1 MNVSNRILVWVFIL
15 VATPAWSDVFLHC
28 TSAALPSAKELGLNE
43 VVFSWNESLSS
54 QMTAARRLGYRV
66 YVEVPLHRARS
77 AAETGA
83 TGLEGI
89 ILIASQSET
98 AELENSL
105 PKLRLDYPN
114 LRFLVLNPDG
124 KLPQMRGSLIIKRGS
139 VLEVSS
145 PTSQP
150 WIDTNL
156 ALVRIERRS
165 HPGQV
170 PLYTFSWGGLSDSG
184 RQTLAPTAEDYLLA
198 VAEAGAFH
206 ADLILELDH
215 RLQKALSEHDPEAWT
230 LWNQVGSYARFSS
243 HVDEQGLEA
252 VANVAVVVDL
262 LDTSDEPMNLLARHN
277 IPFKVLKPADLKSAN
292 LEGFDIVVVF
302 AKPDRET
309 CERIAEVATHGKTVV
324 VVEAHGSYPWQ
335 NGNSVRLNKH
345 AVSYAVGNGTV
356 LEFSEP
362 VTDPETFAQDIR
374 RLLGTQSVL
383 MNLWNGLTM
392 IAVPYSEQGR
402 PVKVLEFV
410 NYAEEPLRV
419 QVQVK
424 GSFDSIRY
432 EAPEHECC
440 ESLVPVKHNGFT
452 EFVIPELRITGRVRL
467 EANATPASGGNPRY
481 RNLRINRVWRS
492 DR

>member
-1 MNVSNRILVWVFIL
+1 MNVSDRILVWVFIL
-15 VATPAWSDVFLHC
+15 VAAPAWSEVLLHW
-28 TSAALPSAKELGLNE
+28 TSAALPPAKVLGVKEL
-43 VVFSWNESLSS
+43 VFSWNDGLSR
-54 QMTAARRLGYRV
+54 QVKAARTLGYRV
-66 YVEVPLHRARS
+66 YVEVPLDRATS

-83 TGLEGI
+83 TGLEGV
-89 ILIASQSET
+89 ILIARQSES
-98 AELENSL
+98 AELEKSL

-124 KLPQMRGSLIIKRGS
+124 KLPQMRGSLVIMRGS

-156 ALVRIERRS
+156 ALVKIEWRS

-170 PLYTFSWGGLSDSG
+170 PLYSFSWRGLSDSG
-184 RQTLAPTAEDYLLA
+184 QQQLAPTAEDYSLA

-206 ADLILELDH
+206 ADLILELDE

-230 LWNQVGSYARFSS
+230 LWNQVRPYAKFSS
-243 HVDEQGLEA
+243 HVGEQGLDA
-252 VANVAVVVDL
+252 AANVAVVVDV

-277 IPFKVLKPADLKSAN
+277 IPFKVLKPADLKS
-292 LEGFDIVVVF
+292 EDVTGFDVLVMF
-302 AKPDRET
+302 AKPDREA

-324 VVEAHGSYPWQ
+324 LVDAHGSYPWQ
-335 NGNSVRLNKH
+335 SGNSVRLNEH
-345 AVSYAVGNGTV
+345 AVSYALGNGKV
-356 LEFSEP
+356 LELSEP
-362 VTDPETFAQDIR
+362 VIDPETFAQDVR

-383 MNLWNGLTM
+383 INLWNGLTT
-392 IAVPYSEQGR
+392 IAVPYSEHGGT
-402 PVKVLEFV
+402 VKVLEFV
-410 NYAEEPLRV
+410 NYAEEPLRL

-424 GSFDSIRY
+424 GSFASIRY
-432 EAPEHECC
+432 ETPEHECC

-467 EANATPASGGNPRY
+467 EVNAAPSSGASPR
-481 RNLRINRVWRS
+481 
-492 DR
+492 

>member
-1 MNVSNRILVWVFIL
+1 MNVSDRILVWVFIL
-15 VATPAWSDVFLHC
+15 VATPAWSDVFLHW
-28 TSAALPSAKELGLNE
+28 TSAALPPAKELGLNE
-43 VVFSWNESLSS
+43 VVFSWNDSLSS
-54 QMTAARRLGYRV
+54 QVKAARRLGYRV
-66 YVEVPLHRARS
+66 YVEVPLHRATS
-77 AAETGA
+77 TAETWA

-89 ILIASQSET
+89 ILIARQSET
-98 AELENSL
+98 EELEKSL

-184 RQTLAPTAEDYLLA
+184 QQPLAPTAEDYLLA
-198 VAEAGAFH
+198 VAEAGAFQ
-206 ADLILELDH
+206 ADLILELDE

-230 LWNQVGSYARFSS
+230 LWNHVRPYARFSS
-243 HVDEQGLEA
+243 HEGEQGLDA
-252 VANVAVVVDL
+252 AANVAVVVDIL
-262 LDTSDEPMNLLARHN
+262 NTSDEPMNLLARHN
-277 IPFKVLKPADLKSAN
+277 IPFKVLKPVDLKSAD
-292 LEGFDIVVVF
+292 LEGFDILVVF
-302 AKPDRET
+302 AKPDREA
-309 CERIAEVATHGKTVV
+309 CERIAEVATRGKTVV
-324 VVEAHGSYPWQ
+324 LVDAHGSYPWQ
-335 NGNSVRLNKH
+335 NGNSVRLNEH
-345 AVSYAVGNGTV
+345 AVSYSLGSGKV
-356 LEFSEP
+356 LELSGP
-362 VTDPETFAQDIR
+362 VIDPETFAQDIR

-383 MNLWNGLTM
+383 INLWNGLTT
-392 IAVPYSEQGR
+392 IAVPYSEHGR
-402 PVKVLEFV
+402 TVKVLEFV
-410 NYAEEPLRV
+410 NYAEAPLRV

-432 EAPEHECC
+432 ETPEHECC

-467 EANATPASGGNPRY
+467 EANAAPASGVSPR
-481 RNLRINRVWRS
+481 
-492 DR
+492 